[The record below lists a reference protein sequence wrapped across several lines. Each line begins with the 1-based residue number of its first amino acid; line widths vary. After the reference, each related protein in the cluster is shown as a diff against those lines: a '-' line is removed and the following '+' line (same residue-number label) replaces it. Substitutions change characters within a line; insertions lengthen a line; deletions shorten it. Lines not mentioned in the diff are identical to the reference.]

1 MPRTSRR
8 SQAAR
13 RRAEALPVQ
22 RIGVP
27 TPSSDFVGRRGT
39 GRRHKANE
47 WPISEHTGRRHKLVI
62 PDGSLDKKLVLVI
75 GASHLRSLADG
86 IVKMQ
91 GGFVSFGFM
100 STPGADADQLR
111 KEVEKVVLPRRPD
124 AICVFAPS
132 NNLTS
137 SINHQEAGRA
147 FKLYL
152 EAVREHC
159 TKVFCIGM
167 IPRLTESMEKQELF
181 QQEYHR
187 VSANLK
193 MPFYSIA
200 EDFPLSRVDLWS
212 YDGIHL
218 DDNKGMRILSDRI
231 WVFAHQFLELSAP
244 KPLATSQAA
253 VPYKPR
259 FVPRVVVKGV
269 ERVPRPPPPEWT
281 TVRYGRKRSHSGES
295 DSDSPMERVVPD
307 KIATPVLK
315 ECYIPLNPVRFS
327 PELLVA
333 MEKVSPMAVADV
345 HTGNE
350 MKPVERVKKPAVL
363 RTRRVRQQVSATP
376 SVTPAAVGVGLVSV
390 KKNVE
395 ATSKQVDVCDVVRS
409 PHPREASDCPGLVSV
424 CPSELVSDREMLEVS
439 VDFEC
444 SQTRANRQIKAD
456 TRTDGVY
463 IGGDP
468 E

>member
-1 MPRTSRR
+1 
-8 SQAAR
+8 
-13 RRAEALPVQ
+13 
-22 RIGVP
+22 
-27 TPSSDFVGRRGT
+27 
-39 GRRHKANE
+39 
-47 WPISEHTGRRHKLVI
+47 
-62 PDGSLDKKLVLVI
+62 
-75 GASHLRSLADG
+75 
-86 IVKMQ
+86 MQ
-91 GGFVSFGFM
+91 GGFVSFAFM

-253 VPYKPR
+253 APYKPR
-259 FVPRVVVKGV
+259 YVPRLVVKGV

-295 DSDSPMERVVPD
+295 DSDSPKERVVPD

-333 MEKVSPMAVADV
+333 MEKVSPLAVADV

-350 MKPVERVKKPAVL
+350 MKPVERLKKPAVL

-395 ATSKQVDVCDVVRS
+395 ATSKQVDVCDVVPS
-409 PHPREASDCPGLVSV
+409 PHPREVSDCPGLVSV

-444 SQTRANRQIKAD
+444 SQTR
-456 TRTDGVY
+456 GSLVY
-463 IGGDP
+463 R
-468 E
+468 